1 MLRVSL
7 TFEPTHRVHL
17 GQSFAALARGTYDP
31 LFRSVP
37 TPSGRIFWATAREQG
52 VGIVARF
59 ARAPGPDLRAP
70 IKVTLWAAR
79 QQPDAPAGS
88 PSPASALE
96 AFAARLPGW
105 VGEYDHWSPFT
116 TSVAWGQL
124 PARLRRAR
132 AEAPGL
138 RLPSIGLLSQNLFL
152 AITEQRVTG
161 LEAMGGMRSLLRQY
175 GTPAPATGAPDQP
188 SGLTIFPP
196 PRLFA
201 EIPDWAYHRAGYDRS
216 RATTMVTYARRA
228 DSCERFAAVH
238 SVGELALALNSIPGI
253 GPWTIAE
260 TLQRYCGHPDAIS
273 VGDFHLARQVTYVF
287 DGTSGDDARMV
298 KLLTPYSG
306 HRQRVIA
313 LIKAARLG
321 EPRRAPRYAPHD
333 IRTM

>member
-1 MLRVSL
+1 
-7 TFEPTHRVHL
+7 
-17 GQSFAALARGTYDP
+17 
-31 LFRSVP
+31 
-37 TPSGRIFWATAREQG
+37 
-52 VGIVARF
+52 
-59 ARAPGPDLRAP
+59 
-70 IKVTLWAAR
+70 
-79 QQPDAPAGS
+79 
-88 PSPASALE
+88 
-96 AFAARLPGW
+96 
-105 VGEYDHWSPFT
+105 
-116 TSVAWGQL
+116 
-124 PARLRRAR
+124 
-132 AEAPGL
+132 
-138 RLPSIGLLSQNLFL
+138 
-152 AITEQRVTG
+152 
-161 LEAMGGMRSLLRQY
+161 MRSLLRQY